1 MRHGFGVGA
10 AAASAAGAAAGAGA
24 GDGVVEGVCVC
35 ATAATPA
42 NRALPAKNARMLD
55 LKSIKIYTLS
65 PPLTAAVGS

>member
-10 AAASAAGAAAGAGA
+10 AAASAAGAAAGA